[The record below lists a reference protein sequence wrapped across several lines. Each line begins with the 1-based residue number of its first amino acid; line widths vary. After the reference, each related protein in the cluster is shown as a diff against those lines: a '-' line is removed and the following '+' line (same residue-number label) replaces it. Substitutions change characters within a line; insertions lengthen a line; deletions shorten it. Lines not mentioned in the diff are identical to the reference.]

1 MTCLDEHKN
10 CNRKKSNIFLCGTNW
25 NKQRKNKQSPSAYTF
40 CVHKKMNNFC
50 YMKGEKESEREE
62 DRKKN
67 KMKHQIML
75 STWMGNGKTIF
86 FLFLMCTFFA
96 SVAFNIFD
104 VKWIENSNRCIQ
116 IQSVCTNKKK
126 TLQNETCYRMS
137 QARSFFLF
145 LCLFQ
150 QQQRKKNI
158 WIFYFLRFYKNV
170 ILTECNF
177 RWLCLFISLQIH

>member
-86 FLFLMCTFFA
+86 LLFLMCTFFA

-126 TLQNETCYRMS
+126 HCKMKHVTKCRKLVPF
-137 QARSFFLF
+137 SFFYVSFNNNNEKKTFEYFIFCGFTKMLF
-145 LCLFQ
+145 
-150 QQQRKKNI
+150 
-158 WIFYFLRFYKNV
+158 
-170 ILTECNF
+170 
-177 RWLCLFISLQIH
+177 